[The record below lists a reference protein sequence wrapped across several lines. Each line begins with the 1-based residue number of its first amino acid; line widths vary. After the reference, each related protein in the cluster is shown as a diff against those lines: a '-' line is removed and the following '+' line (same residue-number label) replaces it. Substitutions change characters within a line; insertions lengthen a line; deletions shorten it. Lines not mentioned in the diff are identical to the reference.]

1 MKRPIGRLRICMNV
15 TDIETQIQSF
25 SARTEDIFLNL
36 AEKFPMLLNKEER
49 SSMDAL
55 LNQFGILEKANNT
68 ANNLEAEFFNNYDKK
83 YSPLFDALNKRIE
96 DLSNVNNNVRKIKDN
111 SEEMELIALNA
122 MVISI
127 KSGEK
132 GRAFSSI
139 TESLKQLSTD
149 MNLYSNKLLDEE
161 QQLLKQINGLRIV
174 FDGILDS
181 QKTLSKAGN
190 SSSSDV
196 NTLIQNASAPLQD
209 IKGIIN
215 SAYPPIQNAMEGLQ
229 YQDIIRQAMEHI
241 ILCLHEC
248 SSIPPTAPTDEET
261 LDNLTFN
268 VQLLRLSSSVLEDI
282 CTNIKKS
289 IDIFKNNWI
298 SVSET
303 LRAVEP
309 KRLDYIRR
317 FMDKQN
323 ISAENIYENMAK
335 INNRFAST
343 LKQFGVY
350 IASQKNLERSC
361 SGITEKAM
369 QMYAVFEALKPIIDR
384 LHHVRILQ
392 QIEVAK
398 NPAIAAVKDSVIDM
412 DNLISSANDSLDEM
426 QDMLNSFISSIKQLL
441 GEFTLAIKEDSKEMN
456 QVRLSKNAFFN
467 EFHNIQDELSS
478 ILATFS
484 VFPPGFEQLCI
495 SVQGKLDELEN
506 IYNSLRGII
515 VQMAEERMRLESRK
529 FDILSRMGITSWELK
544 DDRLKDLVT
553 HFTITAHKE
562 EAGEIG
568 DFGVEDGLEAGEITF
583 F

>member
-1 MKRPIGRLRICMNV
+1 MNIK
-15 TDIETQIQSF
+15 DIETQIQTF
-25 SARTEDIFLNL
+25 STRTEEIFLNL
-36 AEKFPMLLNKEER
+36 AEKFPMLLNKEES

-55 LNQFGILEKANNT
+55 LNQFNILDNANNK
-68 ANNLEAEFFNNYDKK
+68 AVGLEEEFFNNYDKK
-83 YSPLFDALNKRIE
+83 YSPLFEALNKRIE
-96 DLSNVNNNVRKIKDN
+96 DLSNVNENVREIKDN

-161 QQLLKQINGLRIV
+161 QQLLKQINSLKIV

-181 QKTLSKAGN
+181 QKTLSKAGH
-190 SSSSDV
+190 SSSDDV
-196 NTLIQNASAPLQD
+196 TNMITNASEPLQE
-209 IKGIIN
+209 IKEIIN
-215 SAYPPIQNAMEGLQ
+215 SAYLPIQKAMEGLQ

-241 ILCLHEC
+241 LLCLHEC
-248 SSIPPTAPTDEET
+248 NSISTNSLSSEET

-282 CTNIKKS
+282 CANIKKS

-298 SVSET
+298 NVTET
-303 LRAVEP
+303 LHSVEP
-309 KRLDYIRR
+309 KRYDYVRR
-317 FMDKQN
+317 FLDKQN
-323 ISAENIYENMAK
+323 ISSENIYETMSK

-343 LKQFGVY
+343 LQQFGVY
-350 IASQKNLERSC
+350 IANQKNLERNC

-369 QMYAVFEALKPIIDR
+369 QMYAVFEGLKPIIDR

-398 NPAIAAVKDSVIDM
+398 NPAISAVKDSVIDM

-426 QDMLNSFISSIKQLL
+426 QDMLNSFIASIKNLL
-441 GEFTLAIKEDSKEMN
+441 SEFTLAIKDDSVEMN
-456 QVRLSKNAFFN
+456 KVRLSKNAFFN
-467 EFHNIQDELSS
+467 EFHNVQDELSS
-478 ILATFS
+478 ILSSFS
-484 VFPPGFEQLCI
+484 VFPAGFEQLCI

-515 VQMAEERMRLESRK
+515 VQMAEERMRLDSRK
-529 FDILSRMGITSWELK
+529 FSILSGMGLTSWELK

-562 EAGEIG
+562 EAGQIG